1 MFPLQ
6 LGAEKELIIGR
17 TDEKLLNNPL
27 FCETPGY
34 GRGNN
39 VAFVTRRP

>member
-17 TDEKLLNNPL
+17 TDEKLLNNSL
-27 FCETPGY
+27 QS
-34 GRGNN
+34 
-39 VAFVTRRP
+39 AAM